1 MKNKIFTKMDLMTT
15 LSCLLGILPGLVFY
29 NKLPDRL
36 PFHWGIEN
44 APDSYGAKWI
54 VVFLIPLLMCA
65 FHAFLCAASNR
76 SGQEEKMP
84 EKARL
89 LMRLI
94 IPVLTIMLETVTV
107 MFALD
112 VYKNIGTVV
121 TCFCAVLF
129 ILTGNYL
136 PKARRNTVF
145 GLKFPWT
152 LKSDLVWNKSHRF
165 AGWFSVVGGFVMLI
179 MGLAELY
186 VPAIVTVFA
195 TAIVPVVYSFIVYKK
210 TKVS

>member
-1 MKNKIFTKMDLMTT
+1 
-15 LSCLLGILPGLVFY
+15 
-29 NKLPDRL
+29 
-36 PFHWGIEN
+36 
-44 APDSYGAKWI
+44 
-54 VVFLIPLLMCA
+54 
-65 FHAFLCAASNR
+65 
-76 SGQEEKMP
+76 
-84 EKARL
+84 
-89 LMRLI
+89 MRLI

-179 MGLAELY
+179 M
-186 VPAIVTVFA
+186 TVFA